1 MAVLAGE
8 QRNIFQDQ
16 GFILLENAIDTELL
30 EGLQNDFNGWVKDS
44 INHQQPYGEMLDGR
58 PRFDLEPGHSKEQ
71 PALRRVASPTEISA
85 ICLKVVFSS
94 HAQQVLLGI
103 FAGPLKLLKKLVK
116 SGGSAGARTPDHLI
130 KSHVDTNNYN
140 N

>member
-8 QRNIFQDQ
+8 QRKNFQDQ

-58 PRFDLEPGHSKEQ
+58 PRFDLEPGHSKEH
-71 PALRRVASPTEISA
+71 PALRRVASPTEI
-85 ICLKVVFSS
+85 
-94 HAQQVLLGI
+94 
-103 FAGPLKLLKKLVK
+103 
-116 SGGSAGARTPDHLI
+116 
-130 KSHVDTNNYN
+130 
-140 N
+140 